1 MMPLICPGCGGRMDI
16 EAERELVPFS
26 CPYCAAPLTPQKN
39 GQALVLKVSSAAP
52 VNRQVPA
59 VSVNQQTSA
68 VTPASLKSSPAG
80 GDASALL
87 RQAQEQSDPIK
98 QYVLLQ
104 KAEEADPGN
113 LQVQKALLLHG
124 RLHERDKRRIDF
136 SVIKCY
142 LLHVFEEPEAY
153 SFSKREDKIR
163 ELISEDR
170 LVKAMDMAPDGQA
183 FLKDYLTALSQEYI
197 HLFLRGSSRHMKP
210 IFGFAPAGKPSR
222 LLAAPAA
229 DMLRCMLK
237 EQALL
242 QDQRETL
249 ASAFYKAYGLEFQ
262 GETIYLDEA
271 LGTLAEQ
278 LGS

>member
-26 CPYCAAPLTPQKN
+26 CPYCALKLTPQKN
-39 GQALVLKVSSAAP
+39 GQAVVLKATTAAP
-52 VNRQVPA
+52 VHIMDA
-59 VSVNQQTSA
+59 
-68 VTPASLKSSPAG
+68 PAG
-80 GDASALL
+80 ADVPALL
-87 RQAQEQSDPIK
+87 RRAQEESEPIK
-98 QYVLLQ
+98 RFALLQ
-104 KAEEADPGN
+104 KAEEAAPNN

-124 RLHERDKRRIDF
+124 RLHERDKHRIDF

-142 LLHVFEEPEAY
+142 LLHVFEEPDTY
-153 SFSKREDKIR
+153 SFSQREDKIR

-170 LVKAMDMAPDGQA
+170 LVKAMDIAPDGQA

-229 DMLRCMLK
+229 NMLRCMLK
-237 EQALL
+237 EQALSN
-242 QDQRETL
+242 DQREMLT
-249 ASAFYKAYGLEFQ
+249 SAFYRAYGIEFQ
-262 GETIYLDEA
+262 GETSYLDEA
-271 LGTLAEQ
+271 LGSMVERF
-278 LGS
+278 SN